1 MQAYINEYL
10 KRDLPLKITPDLAT
24 QIIRMVIQFEIRD
37 EAPLTLNSQ
46 MFGVNK
52 FIFTARDFQ
61 LFFDIIGYSKA
72 DITPVISKIP
82 SINSDFKV
90 ISDEFNI
97 MVVYLAH
104 ALLISHIQ
112 TNLKHDAVISILN
125 YMQYRF
131 MASAVNHY
139 FPHGANYEIM
149 QAVIESLNMK
159 FSVRQSGSWKSV
171 MTERSES
178 ITFDTRAHQDTL
190 LQFNKDKDILYL
202 ITDTSTRIRSQLK
215 IITSEYYSTRET
227 NTFMTSHSSTTKLE
241 GEKILKEKDGAYAT
255 MSSSVT
261 DKVLIKSSF
270 IDERYIR
277 MVQNSIPR
285 LNLGIIRRMLATISD
300 EARNQ
305 KESDN
310 LYKTSLKHDGNEIYV
325 GVGSLIDHII
335 HVIYSTAI
343 HNSRININS
352 KIAVYT
358 NTKNVFSAARSSNQ
372 ELINVRASLDDLI
385 RRTRISTRE
394 STISGL
400 IVSFSLYIT
409 LMSFNAL

>member
-1 MQAYINEYL
+1 
-10 KRDLPLKITPDLAT
+10 
-24 QIIRMVIQFEIRD
+24 
-37 EAPLTLNSQ
+37 
-46 MFGVNK
+46 
-52 FIFTARDFQ
+52 
-61 LFFDIIGYSKA
+61 
-72 DITPVISKIP
+72 
-82 SINSDFKV
+82 
-90 ISDEFNI
+90 
-97 MVVYLAH
+97 
-104 ALLISHIQ
+104 
-112 TNLKHDAVISILN
+112 
-125 YMQYRF
+125 
-131 MASAVNHY
+131 
-139 FPHGANYEIM
+139 
-149 QAVIESLNMK
+149 
-159 FSVRQSGSWKSV
+159 